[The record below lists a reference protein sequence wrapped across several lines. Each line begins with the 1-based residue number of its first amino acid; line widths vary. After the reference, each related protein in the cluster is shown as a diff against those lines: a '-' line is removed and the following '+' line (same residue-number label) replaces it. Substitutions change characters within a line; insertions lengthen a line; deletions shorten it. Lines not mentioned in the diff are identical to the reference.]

1 MTLRLSAQP
10 RRSRTTIFILLSIA
24 AILPLTV
31 FMGVSLS
38 DSLKQQRTL
47 IENELINKARLI
59 SDDVDQELRAQVD
72 FARAFADLPALDTP
86 ADVDYLVKFLN
97 RTIQH
102 EPFWLVINVFD
113 KDEKMLF
120 VVANEGKPPASRK
133 VIEGQSLRRVIETG
147 KLTIG
152 TMVQGPSGNW
162 GIPIRVPV
170 IRDGK
175 VIYVLSI
182 VLKAAAFN
190 ALLATWDIPSNWN
203 AVIAD
208 ENGGIVA
215 RTRSPETTVGKS
227 ISTDALAAL
236 RSGKTNQI
244 YMGRTIDVGDQFVAA
259 YQASPITKWSIH
271 VGVPIEEYYRP
282 IVRLKLLLSL
292 GGFGAI
298 SLAVFFILLLIKELQ
313 RRQFELQLLGQ
324 KQRLESLGELT
335 GRVAHDFN
343 NLICVIDGNAEL
355 MEITQRSSRLDA
367 IRNAAARATKL
378 TGDLLN
384 FSRGG
389 GSKPQIIELC
399 QLVHK
404 LIGTLGVS
412 FPENVR
418 ITLDMDRQNSLY
430 IAVDPVQ
437 FELAILNLIRNAC
450 DAMPDGGSIGVVA
463 RKEKESISLTIS
475 DIGHG
480 IPANVLPYIFEP
492 FFTTKGDKGTGFG
505 LSQVYGFIKS
515 AGGTISV
522 DSEKTGT
529 TFTMTFPVA
538 GPFLRAA

>member
-1 MTLRLSAQP
+1 MPLRLTGQP
-10 RRSRTTIFILLSIA
+10 KRSRTTIFILLSIA

-97 RTIQH
+97 RAIQH

-113 KDEKMLF
+113 PEEKMLF
-120 VVANEGKPPASRK
+120 VVANEGKPPESRK
-133 VIEGQSLRRVIETG
+133 VIEGQSLRRVIDTG
-147 KLTIG
+147 KLSIG
-152 TMVQGPSGNW
+152 MLVQGPSGNW

-190 ALLATWDIPSNWN
+190 VLLATWKMPSEWN

-227 ISTDALAAL
+227 ISMDALTAL
-236 RSGKTNQI
+236 RSGKPNLVYI
-244 YMGRTIDVGDQFVAA
+244 GRTIDVGDQFVAS
-259 YQASPITKWSIH
+259 YQVSPITKWSVH
-271 VGVPIEEYYRP
+271 VGIPIAEYYRP
-282 IVRLKLLLSL
+282 IVRLKLVLSI
-292 GGFGAI
+292 GGFVAM
-298 SLAVFFILLLIKELQ
+298 SLAVFFILLLIKELR
-313 RRQFELQLLGQ
+313 RRQLELQLLGQ

-343 NLICVIDGNAEL
+343 NLLFVIDGNAEI
-355 MEITQRSSRLDA
+355 MEATQCSPRLAA
-367 IRNAAARATKL
+367 IRSAAARATKL
-378 TGDLLN
+378 TNDLLN

-389 GSKPQIIELC
+389 GSKPQIIELRKH
-399 QLVHK
+399 VHE
-404 LIGTLGVS
+404 LIRTLEVT
-412 FPENVR
+412 FPENIH

-430 IAVDPVQ
+430 VAVDPVQ
-437 FELAILNLIRNAC
+437 FELAIVNLIRNAC
-450 DAMPDGGSIGVVA
+450 DAMPNGGLIEVIA
-463 RKEKESISLTIS
+463 RKEEGITLMICDT
-475 DIGHG
+475 GHG
-480 IPANVLPYIFEP
+480 ILSKVLPRIFDP

-538 GPFLRAA
+538 GPLLRAA